1 LYTSVDPYNQPVG
14 VRRYQ
19 IRKKIFSFANMFTIK
34 DEQDQATFT
43 TVRGKTFSLSRKL
56 TLEDM
61 VENED
66 QAFILALVIVIN
78 QVLGEKQEIQA
89 NSNLN

>member
-1 LYTSVDPYNQPVG
+1 MKFE
-14 VRRYQ
+14 RRF
-19 IRKKIFSFANMFTIK
+19 FSFADMFTIK
-34 DEQDQATFT
+34 DEQDQAAFT
-43 TVRGKTFSLSRKL
+43 TVRGKTFSLSCKL

-78 QVLGEKQEIQA
+78 QVLGEKQEIQT